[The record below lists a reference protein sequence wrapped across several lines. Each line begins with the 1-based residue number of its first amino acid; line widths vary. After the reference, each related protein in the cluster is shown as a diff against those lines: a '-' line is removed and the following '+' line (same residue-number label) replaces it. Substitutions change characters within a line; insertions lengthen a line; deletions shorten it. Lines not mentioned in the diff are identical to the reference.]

1 MVEFF
6 AFPYTMVR
14 AWFTMVFVVWFTILP
29 RYTFNYLGKCM
40 VHIPGVKQAAQYT
53 PVYHIGYHGMLC
65 SSIGYTVAKVG
76 LPSLVYCSMYDLPHY
91 ERLPLLIH
99 ENPSEDNFSS
109 SCSIGEKSVSIRGFT
124 EPSQSALNNI

>member
-1 MVEFF
+1 MHGLPWCLMYGLLYYHGIPSITSVN
-6 AFPYTMVR
+6 
-14 AWFTMVFVVWFTILP
+14 AWFAMVFDVRFTILP

-40 VHIPGVKQAAQYT
+40 VHLPGVKQAAQYT

-91 ERLPLLIH
+91 HSKYKVHKKCKHI
-99 ENPSEDNFSS
+99 
-109 SCSIGEKSVSIRGFT
+109 
-124 EPSQSALNNI
+124 A